1 MKLRRW
7 TRELRDFL
15 LPLHGGAS
23 AAEQRS
29 RLTVN
34 EQLLREQDRE
44 HTRELWRISLLGVAV
59 LVPLLLYV
67 WLQVSFMETAY
78 KLEALQSE
86 QSQLE
91 RLLRRAQLERASLE
105 TPARIEELARQR
117 LAMLQP
123 PPESVRSVQ
132 LVDSGKESTD
142 TQSESSP

>member
-15 LPLHGGAS
+15 LPSHGGAS
-23 AAEQRS
+23 AAGQRS

-44 HTRELWRISLLGVAV
+44 HTRELWRISLMGVAV
-59 LVPLLLYV
+59 LLPLLLYV

-78 KLEALQSE
+78 KVEALQSE
-86 QSQLE
+86 Q
-91 RLLRRAQLERASLE
+91 AQ
-105 TPARIEELARQR
+105 LARQR

-123 PPESVRSVQ
+123 APESVRPVQ
-132 LVDSGKESTD
+132 LADPGTESAD
-142 TQSESSP
+142 TQSESNR

>member
-44 HTRELWRISLLGVAV
+44 HTRELWRISLMGVARSKYCRN
-59 LVPLLLYV
+59 PGCSTSARYLLKEL
-67 WLQVSFMETAY
+67 TD
-78 KLEALQSE
+78 
-86 QSQLE
+86 
-91 RLLRRAQLERASLE
+91 RRSIASTQAGSGMRSCTRA
-105 TPARIEELARQR
+105 
-117 LAMLQP
+117 
-123 PPESVRSVQ
+123 
-132 LVDSGKESTD
+132 
-142 TQSESSP
+142 

>member
-1 MKLRRW
+1 MKVRRW

-15 LPLHGGAS
+15 LPSHGSVS
-23 AAEQRS
+23 AAGQRS

-34 EQLLREQDRE
+34 EQLIREQDRE
-44 HTRELWRISLLGVAV
+44 HTRELWRISLMGVAV

-78 KLEALQSE
+78 KVEALQSE
-86 QSQLE
+86 QARLE

-105 TPARIEELARQR
+105 APARIEDLARRR

-123 PPESVRSVQ
+123 PPEAVRSVQ
-132 LVDSGKESTD
+132 VEESGTESAD
-142 TQSESSP
+142 PRSENSQ

>member
-15 LPLHGGAS
+15 LPSHGGIS
-23 AAEQRS
+23 AAGQRS

-34 EQLLREQDRE
+34 EQLIREQDRE
-44 HTRELWRISLLGVAV
+44 HTRELWRISLMGVAV

-78 KLEALQSE
+78 KVEALQSE
-86 QSQLE
+86 QARLE
-91 RLLRRAQLERASLE
+91 RLLRRAQMERVSLE
-105 TPARIEELARQR
+105 TPARIEELARRR

-123 PPESVRSVQ
+123 PPEAVKSVQ
-132 LVDSGKESTD
+132 VADSGAELAGTQPESN
-142 TQSESSP
+142 Q